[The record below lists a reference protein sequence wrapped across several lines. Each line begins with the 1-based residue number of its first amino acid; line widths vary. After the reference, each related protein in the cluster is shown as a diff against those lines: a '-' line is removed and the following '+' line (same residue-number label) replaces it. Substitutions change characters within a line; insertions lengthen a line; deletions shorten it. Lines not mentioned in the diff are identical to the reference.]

1 MKVFPF
7 FPATDRRIF
16 FSSVSPALER
26 QSNSWD
32 LLSKSPG
39 KAKFPFSAKVPRNQL
54 DFPSQSLLFKENLL
68 PKEVDESSRRDP
80 ENKSQSFVFLKRLF
94 HVSSSWALWELLR
107 MIIQRKLEQ
116 LLQQHGRSQT
126 VWVSARS
133 IWDWLPLLHFISC
146 SHLAKENTKGP
157 LSKKDFFPWKSVEGS
172 FRSLEG
178 MSDSKKS
185 ISKISLSRH

>member
-94 HVSSSWALWELLR
+94 PCLILVGSLGTLENDNPKETGAVITAARPFSDRLCFSKVNMGLTPFATFHLLLSSC
-107 MIIQRKLEQ
+107 QRKYK
-116 LLQQHGRSQT
+116 R
-126 VWVSARS
+126 
-133 IWDWLPLLHFISC
+133 P
-146 SHLAKENTKGP
+146 
-157 LSKKDFFPWKSVEGS
+157 
-172 FRSLEG
+172 SL
-178 MSDSKKS
+178 
-185 ISKISLSRH
+185 